1 MASYL
6 SHSFLIGDDND
17 LIDKALSL
25 IKKLL
30 EPIQLFEEILNV
42 SEVGT

>member
-6 SHSFLIGDDND
+6 SHSFLIGDDNV

-42 SEVGT
+42 SEDGT